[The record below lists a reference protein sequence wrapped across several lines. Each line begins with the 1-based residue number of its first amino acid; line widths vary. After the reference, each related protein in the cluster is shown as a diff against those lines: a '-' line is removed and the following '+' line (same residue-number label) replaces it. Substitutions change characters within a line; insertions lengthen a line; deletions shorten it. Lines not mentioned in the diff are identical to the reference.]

1 MYKYANQLELYSV
14 NSVQLKEKTWFTTD
28 GKQENLS
35 YCKRV
40 LRHKKADGLGLM
52 ELGKPWHKA

>member
-28 GKQENLS
+28 GKQEKSKLIVKS
-35 YCKRV
+35 P
-40 LRHKKADGLGLM
+40 
-52 ELGKPWHKA
+52 ET